1 MFKNHRFSTIS
12 NQVNLTLNVAILNIV
27 LKKRKYKSLSD
38 NYFFVAFDVETLG
51 PWSNDARSLLDE
63 LGKLLSNTTGR
74 YFSGENIL
82 PEAAH

>member
-12 NQVNLTLNVAILNIV
+12 NQVNPTLNVAILNIV

-38 NYFFVAFDVETLG
+38 NYFFVLETLG

-63 LGKLLSNTTGR
+63 LGKLLSNTTGALFLNR
-74 YFSGENIL
+74 WN
-82 PEAAH
+82 